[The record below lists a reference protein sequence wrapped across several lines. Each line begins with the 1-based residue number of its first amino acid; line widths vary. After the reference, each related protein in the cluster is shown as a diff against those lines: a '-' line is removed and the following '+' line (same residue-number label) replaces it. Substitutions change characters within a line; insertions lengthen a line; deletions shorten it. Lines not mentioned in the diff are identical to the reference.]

1 MPYRERVEAP
11 PETQRVE
18 LLRWT
23 AKPWYTH
30 PSTLAA
36 IMSAALLAMIA
47 PGSHGAIDLALGAL
61 VYLAFTLASLRSL
74 WIDAS
79 RLVVWLERDADGR
92 RVVVERALGSLVRRR
107 AYRTEEPLA
116 LAQDKGEIF
125 TLWLKQKSPVL
136 TVRLLTGAG
145 DRVELFSTTNEAEA
159 ERFTAA
165 IDGFDERAA
174 AVPTAAELRRIA
186 SEKLRDADQS
196 QRATDERY
204 RAWFDEVIA
213 NDDSAGLAEVLD
225 RGFSIDRPV
234 DRDGSTALDL
244 AANRGA
250 ARCVRTL
257 IDRGALATP
266 NALSLA
272 AYGAPESE
280 SDRDHPRYVETVRVL
295 VEAGADPHGRDND
308 GDDVFEAIEGAGA
321 AFVAA
326 VKK

>member
-1 MPYRERVEAP
+1 MPYRERVDAP
-11 PETQRVE
+11 AETQRVE
-18 LLRWT
+18 LVRFDP
-23 AKPWYTH
+23 KPWYTQ
-30 PSTLAA
+30 PSASA
-36 IMSAALLAMIA
+36 IVVWIAALTIVPHAVATLVPWLAV
-47 PGSHGAIDLALGAL
+47 ALTL
-61 VYLAFTLASLRSL
+61 LYLL
-74 WIDAS
+74 WREVAVLTI
-79 RLVVWLERDADGR
+79 WLERDAAGR
-92 RVVVERALGSLVRRR
+92 RVVVERALGALVRRR
-107 AYRTEEPLA
+107 AYDTEEPIV
-116 LAQDKGEIF
+116 LAQDRDQQAF
-125 TLWLKQKSPVL
+125 TLWLKQKAPVL

-145 DRVELFSTTNEAEA
+145 ARIELFSTTNEAEA
-159 ERFTAA
+159 ERFTTA
-165 IDGFDERAA
+165 IEGFDERAA

-186 SEKLRDADQS
+186 IEKARDADQS

-225 RGFSIDRPV
+225 RGFSIDRPI

-257 IDRGALATP
+257 IDRGALATS

-308 GDDVFEAIEGAGA
+308 GDDVFEAIEDAGA